1 MSKPRIGFIGIGV
14 MGAPMAGHLAKAGYA
29 LTLHDIIYEKAER
42 VSEVH
47 KGVRVAQA
55 PRAVAEASD
64 IVITMLPSGK
74 YVREVS
80 LGDSGLIDGFQAG
93 ALLLD
98 TSSCEPW
105 LTIET
110 AKALAEKGVDMVDA
124 PVSGALSGAQS
135 AELVFMVGGEKGPV
149 MRVSPLLQIM
159 GKQVFHLGPLGAG
172 HTMKCINNLLSALIF
187 MVTTEGLTIGKQ
199 YGLDPN
205 VMTDVLNLSTGGSW
219 ISQTQIRQRV
229 TNRKFDD
236 SFRLDLMVKDIGI
249 AMELASSQGLPLPL
263 SALGHQ
269 LWKAAGRYV
278 KKGSNISYLVQWIEH
293 MTGVEIT
300 SGSGRWP
307 QPDSIME

>member
-1 MSKPRIGFIGIGV
+1 MSRPRIGFIGIGV
-14 MGAPMAGHLAKAGYA
+14 MGAPMSGHLAKAGYA
-29 LTLHDIIYEKAER
+29 LTLCDIIRAKAEG
-42 VSEVH
+42 VAEVH
-47 KGVRVAQA
+47 EGVRVAEA

-74 YVREVS
+74 YVREVA
-80 LGDSGLIDGFQAG
+80 LGDAGLIEGFQSG

-124 PVSGALSGAQS
+124 PVSSALAGAQS

-149 MRVSPLLQIM
+149 GRISPLLQIM

-172 HTMKCINNLLSALIF
+172 HAMKCINNLLSALIF
-187 MVTTEGLTIGKQ
+187 MATTEGLTIGKKF
-199 YGLDPN
+199 GLDPD
-205 VMTDVLNLSTGGSW
+205 VMTDVLNVSTGGSW
-219 ISQTQIRQRV
+219 ISQTQIRQRI
-229 TNRKFDD
+229 TSRKFDD
-236 SFRLDLMVKDIGI
+236 AFRLDLMVKDVGI
-249 AMELASSQGLPLPL
+249 AMELANSQGLPLPL

-278 KKGSNISYLVQWIEH
+278 KEGSNLSYLVQWIEH
-293 MTGVEIT
+293 MTGIEIT
-300 SGSGRWP
+300 PGSAL
-307 QPDSIME
+307 